1 MSSICQPPHS
11 PEHPKFRRKR
21 RWHRLALCVIATAF
35 FGGAGLAEDKQSSA
49 LIGVTPE
56 GQTCFIGGSL
66 RGIIAEPDAIVQS
79 LKHKDP
85 YTLVRLNKTR
95 GEVWAVGSPERIDDG
110 GDCESSYLQDL
121 TFTNDQLG
129 LFQIA
134 LKGKP
139 DDVRAKLP
147 ANFIRLPTKDEDYQ
161 KLLERYLTDKGLVNP
176 KIAIKQVLAADIDG
190 DGRQETFINAM
201 NSERG
206 DEKGGEYSIIL
217 MRRETAGK
225 EELIEVRSSISLKDE
240 KTPSL
245 LVEHTIV
252 AIMDVDGDGNA
263 ELVVYGAFA
272 FGEGWEVLKIKG
284 NSAEQVLVC
293 GCG

>member
-1 MSSICQPPHS
+1 MNAICQPPQK
-11 PEHPKFRRKR
+11 PKHAQFRRKR
-21 RWHRLALCVIATAF
+21 VWYRLALCVATVTF
-35 FGGAGLAEDKQSSA
+35 FAGASLAEEKQSTA

-66 RGIIAEPDAIVQS
+66 RGIIAEPDAIVQN

-95 GEVWAVGSPERIDDG
+95 GEVWAVGSPERIEDG
-110 GDCESSYLQDL
+110 GDCEASYLQDL

-139 DDVRAKLP
+139 DEVRAKLP
-147 ANFIRLPTKDEDYQ
+147 ANFVRLPTKDEDYQ
-161 KLLERYLTDKGLVNP
+161 KLLERHLTDKGLVNP
-176 KIAIKQVLAADIDG
+176 KIAIKQLLAADIDG

-206 DEKGGEYSIIL
+206 DEKRGEYSIVL

-225 EELIEVRSSISLKDE
+225 EELIELRSSISMKDQ
-240 KTPSL
+240 KSPSL

-252 AIMDVDGDGNA
+252 TVMDVDGDGNA
-263 ELVVYGAFA
+263 ELVMYGAFA

-284 NSAEQVLVC
+284 KSAEQVLAC

>member
-1 MSSICQPPHS
+1 MTRFRHSSA
-11 PEHPKFRRKR
+11 KLKAALFRQMRT
-21 RWHRLALCVIATAF
+21 WQRLVVCAAAATV
-35 FGGAGLAEDKQSSA
+35 FGGSSLAEDNQSSA

-56 GQTCFIGGSL
+56 GQTCFIGGSM

-79 LKHKDP
+79 LKHKDA
-85 YTLVRLNKTR
+85 YTLVRLNKTS
-95 GEVWAVGSPERIDDG
+95 GEVWAVGPPERIEDG
-110 GDCESSYLQDL
+110 GDCEASYLQDL

-147 ANFIRLPTKDEDYQ
+147 ANFIRLPTKDEEYQ
-161 KLLERYLTDKGLVNP
+161 KLLERHLTGKGLVNP
-176 KIAIKQVLAADIDG
+176 KIAIKQLLAADVDG

-206 DEKGGEYSIIL
+206 DEKRGEYSIIL
-217 MRRETAGK
+217 MRREIAGK
-225 EELIEVRSSISLKDE
+225 EELVELRSSISMKDE
-240 KTPSL
+240 KAPSL

-252 AIMDVDGDGNA
+252 AVMDVDGDGNS
-263 ELVVYGAFA
+263 ELVIYGAFA

-284 NSAEQVLVC
+284 KSAEQVLVC

>member
-1 MSSICQPPHS
+1 MGPLRQS
-11 PEHPKFRRKR
+11 RA
-21 RWHRLALCVIATAF
+21 WGRLVLTALAAMVS
-35 FGGAGLAEDKQSSA
+35 GAVALAQDKQSTA

-56 GQTCFIGGSL
+56 GQTCFIGGAM
-66 RGIIAEPDAIVQS
+66 RGIIAEPDAIVQN

-85 YTLVRLNKTR
+85 YTLVRLDKTR
-95 GEVWAVGSPERIDDG
+95 GEVWAVGAPERIEDG

-139 DDVRAKLP
+139 EEVRAKLP
-147 ANFIRLPTKDEDYQ
+147 ANFIRLPSKDEDYQ
-161 KLLERYLTDKGLVNP
+161 KLLERHLTDKGLENP
-176 KIAIKQVLAADIDG
+176 KVAIKQLLAADIDG
-190 DGRQETFINAM
+190 DGNQETFINAM

-206 DEKGGEYSIIL
+206 DEKRGEYSIIL
-217 MRRETAGK
+217 MQRQTAGK
-225 EELIEVRSSISLKDE
+225 QELVEVRSSISMKNE
-240 KTPSL
+240 EAPSL

-252 AIMDVDGDGNA
+252 AVMDVDGDGTA
-263 ELVVYGAFA
+263 ELIVYGAFA
-272 FGEGWEVLKIKG
+272 FGEGWEVLRIKG
-284 NSAEQVLVC
+284 KSAEQVLVC

>member
-1 MSSICQPPHS
+1 MGAFSQALHATVGTLVA
-11 PEHPKFRRKR
+11 
-21 RWHRLALCVIATAF
+21 LALFA
-35 FGGAGLAEDKQSSA
+35 GAASAEDKPASA

-56 GQTCFIGGSL
+56 GQTCFIGGTM

-79 LKHKDP
+79 LKHKDA
-85 YTLVRLNKTR
+85 YTLVRLDQTR
-95 GEVWAVGSPERIDDG
+95 GEVWAVGSPERIEDG
-110 GDCESSYLQDL
+110 GDCEASYLQDL
-121 TFTNDQLG
+121 TFSNDQLG

-147 ANFIRLPTKDEDYQ
+147 ANFIRLPTKDEDYV
-161 KLLERYLTDKGLVNP
+161 KLLERHLIDKGLESP
-176 KIAIKQVLAADIDG
+176 KVAIKQLLSADIDG

-206 DEKGGEYSIIL
+206 DEKRGEYSIIL
-217 MRRETAGK
+217 MRREIDGK
-225 EELIEVRSSISLKDE
+225 EELIEVRSAISMKDE
-240 KTPSL
+240 AAPSL

-252 AIMDVDGDGNA
+252 AVMDVDGDGNS
-263 ELVVYGAFA
+263 ELIMYGAFA
-272 FGEGWEVLKIKG
+272 FGEGWEVVKISGK
-284 NSAEQVLVC
+284 SAEQVLVC

>member
-1 MSSICQPPHS
+1 MGVFSQTLQAAAGTLIAI
-11 PEHPKFRRKR
+11 
-21 RWHRLALCVIATAF
+21 ALFT
-35 FGGAGLAEDKQSSA
+35 GAASAEDKPPSA

-56 GQTCFIGGSL
+56 GQTCFIGGTM

-79 LKHKDP
+79 LKHKDA
-85 YTLVRLNKTR
+85 YTLVRLDQTR
-95 GEVWAVGSPERIDDG
+95 GEVWAVGSPERIEDG

-121 TFTNDQLG
+121 TFSNDQLG

-147 ANFIRLPTKDEDYQ
+147 SNFIRLPTKDEDYV
-161 KLLERYLTDKGLVNP
+161 KLLERHLIDKGLENP
-176 KIAIKQVLAADIDG
+176 KVAIKQLLSADIDG

-206 DEKGGEYSIIL
+206 DEKRGEYSIIL
-217 MRRETAGK
+217 MRREIDGK
-225 EELIEVRSSISLKDE
+225 EELVEVRSAISMKDE
-240 KTPSL
+240 AAPSL

-252 AIMDVDGDGNA
+252 AVMDVDGDGNS
-263 ELVVYGAFA
+263 ELVMYGAFA
-272 FGEGWEVLKIKG
+272 FGEGWEVVKISGK
-284 NSAEQVLVC
+284 SAEQVLVC

>member
-1 MSSICQPPHS
+1 M
-11 PEHPKFRRKR
+11 
-21 RWHRLALCVIATAF
+21 ALCLAATTF
-35 FGGAGLAEDKQSSA
+35 FAGVSLAEEKQSTA

-66 RGIIAEPDAIVQS
+66 RGIIAEPDAIVQN

-95 GEVWAVGSPERIDDG
+95 GEVWAVGSPERIEDG
-110 GDCESSYLQDL
+110 GDCEASYLQDL

-139 DDVRAKLP
+139 DEVRAKLP
-147 ANFIRLPTKDEDYQ
+147 ANFVRLPIKDEDYQ
-161 KLLERYLTDKGLVNP
+161 KLLERHLTDKGLVNP
-176 KIAIKQVLAADIDG
+176 KVAIKQLLAADIDG

-201 NSERG
+201 NSARG
-206 DEKGGEYSIIL
+206 DEKRGEYSIVL
-217 MRRETAGK
+217 MRREIAGK
-225 EELIEVRSSISLKDE
+225 EELIELRSSISMKDE
-240 KTPSL
+240 KSPSL

-252 AIMDVDGDGNA
+252 TVMDVDGDGNA
-263 ELVVYGAFA
+263 ELIMYGAFA

-284 NSAEQVLVC
+284 KSAEQVLVC

>member
-1 MSSICQPPHS
+1 MGRVGQFY
-11 PEHPKFRRKR
+11 EKLKR
-21 RWHRLALCVIATAF
+21 SNPRLRPVWWQASALLVAGLIST
-35 FGGAGLAEDKQSSA
+35 GAALAEDKKTSA
-49 LIGVTPE
+49 VIGVTPE
-56 GQTCFIGGSL
+56 GQTCFIGGSM

-79 LKHKDP
+79 LKHKDA
-85 YTLVRLNKTR
+85 YTLVRLDKTR
-95 GEVWAVGSPERIDDG
+95 GEVWAVGAPERIEDG
-110 GDCESSYLQDL
+110 GDCEASYLQDL

-139 DDVRAKLP
+139 DEVRAKLP
-147 ANFIRLPTKDEDYQ
+147 ANFVRLPTKDEDYQ
-161 KLLERYLTDKGLVNP
+161 KLLERHLTDKGLVNP
-176 KIAIKQVLAADIDG
+176 KVAIKQLLAADIDG

-206 DEKGGEYSIIL
+206 DEKRGEYSMIL

-225 EELIEVRSSISLKDE
+225 EELIELRSSISMKDE
-240 KTPSL
+240 KAPSL

-252 AIMDVDGDGNA
+252 AVVDVDGDGTA

-284 NSAEQVLVC
+284 KSAEQVLVC

>member
-1 MSSICQPPHS
+1 MARFCHFHRKLNQIQLWHS
-11 PEHPKFRRKR
+11 RLWRR
-21 RWHRLALCVIATAF
+21 LSFSFIIATVFA
-35 FGGAGLAEDKQSSA
+35 GGALAEENQTSA
-49 LIGVTPE
+49 VIGVTPE

-66 RGIIAEPDAIVQS
+66 RGIIAEPDAIVQN

-85 YTLVRLNKTR
+85 YTLVRLDKTR
-95 GEVWAVGSPERIDDG
+95 GEVWAVGSPERIEDG

-139 DDVRAKLP
+139 DDVRARLP

-161 KLLERYLTDKGLVNP
+161 KLLERHLTDKGLVNP
-176 KIAIKQVLAADIDG
+176 KVAIKQLLAADIDG

-201 NSERG
+201 NSKRG
-206 DEKGGEYSIIL
+206 DEKRGEYSIVL

-225 EELIEVRSSISLKDE
+225 EELIEVRSSISMKDE
-240 KTPSL
+240 KSPSL

-252 AIMDVDGDGNA
+252 AVMDVDGDGNA
-263 ELVVYGAFA
+263 ELIMYGAFA

-284 NSAEQVLVC
+284 KSAEQVLVC

>member
-1 MSSICQPPHS
+1 MGTLSHVLRTMIGA
-11 PEHPKFRRKR
+11 
-21 RWHRLALCVIATAF
+21 LAAATLCA
-35 FGGAGLAEDKQSSA
+35 GAVWAEDKPASA

-56 GQTCFIGGSL
+56 GQTCFIGGTM

-79 LKHKDP
+79 LKHKDA
-85 YTLVRLNKTR
+85 YTLVRLDQTR
-95 GEVWAVGSPERIDDG
+95 GEVWAVGPPERIEDG

-121 TFTNDQLG
+121 TFSNDQLG

-147 ANFIRLPTKDEDYQ
+147 PNFVRLPAKDEDYS
-161 KLLERYLTDKGLVNP
+161 KLLERHLIDKGLESLKVV
-176 KIAIKQVLAADIDG
+176 IKQLLAADIDG
-190 DGRQETFINAM
+190 DGNQETFINAM

-206 DEKGGEYSIIL
+206 DEKRGEYSIIL
-217 MRRETAGK
+217 MRREIAGK
-225 EELIEVRSSISLKDE
+225 EELVEIRSAISMKDE
-240 KTPSL
+240 AAPSL

-252 AIMDVDGDGNA
+252 AVMDVDGDGNS
-263 ELVVYGAFA
+263 ELIMYGAFA
-272 FGEGWEVLKIKG
+272 FGEGWEVVKISGK
-284 NSAEQVLVC
+284 SAEQVLVC

>member
-1 MSSICQPPHS
+1 MGTLSLFRQALKTPRSRHRQPWLRFASCLFAPV
-11 PEHPKFRRKR
+11 FT
-21 RWHRLALCVIATAF
+21 L
-35 FGGAGLAEDKQSSA
+35 GAALAEDKKTSA
-49 LIGVTPE
+49 VIGVTPE
-56 GQTCFIGGSL
+56 GQTCFIGGAM

-79 LKHKDP
+79 LKHKDA
-85 YTLVRLNKTR
+85 YTLVRLDKTR
-95 GEVWAVGSPERIDDG
+95 GEVWAVGGPERIEDG

-129 LFQIA
+129 LFQVA

-139 DDVRAKLP
+139 DEVRARLP
-147 ANFIRLPTKDEDYQ
+147 ANFVRLPVNDEDFT
-161 KLLERYLTDKGLVNP
+161 KLLERHLTDKGLVNP
-176 KIAIKQVLAADIDG
+176 KVVIKQLLAADIDG

-201 NSERG
+201 HSARG
-206 DEKGGEYSIIL
+206 DERRGEYSIIL

-225 EELIEVRSSISLKDE
+225 EELIEVRSSISMKDE
-240 KTPSL
+240 ETPSL

-252 AIMDVDGDGNA
+252 AVMDVDGDGNA

-284 NSAEQVLVC
+284 NTAEQVLVC

>member
-1 MSSICQPPHS
+1 MGVRSRFFQMINS
-11 PEHPKFRRKR
+11 PRSWLMQRGGQ
-21 RWHRLALCVIATAF
+21 IACLIFAPAVF
-35 FGGAGLAEDKQSSA
+35 FSVALAEDKKMSA
-49 LIGVTPE
+49 VIGVTPE
-56 GQTCFIGGSL
+56 GQTCFMGGSM

-79 LKHKDP
+79 LKHKDA
-85 YTLVRLNKTR
+85 YTLVRLDKTR
-95 GEVWAVGSPERIDDG
+95 GEVWAVGAPERIEDG

-129 LFQIA
+129 LFQVA

-139 DDVRAKLP
+139 DDVRATLP
-147 ANFIRLPTKDEDYQ
+147 SNFVRLPIKDEDYT
-161 KLLERYLTDKGLVNP
+161 KLLERFLTDKGLTKP
-176 KIAIKQVLAADIDG
+176 KVAIKQLLAADIDG

-201 NSERG
+201 HSARG
-206 DEKGGEYSIIL
+206 DQKRGEYSIIL

-225 EELIEVRSSISLKDE
+225 EELIEVRSSITMEDDNV
-240 KTPSL
+240 PSL

-252 AIMDVDGDGNA
+252 AVMDVDGDGNA

-284 NSAEQVLVC
+284 KSAEQVLVC